1 MRKFFLLGYSFLIL
15 LGFNSCQTEVKQ
27 NSVPSEVVGWQQQF
41 DEQLQLN
48 GHRNWILV
56 VDKAFPQQ
64 PGMHII
70 NTNEKLLPVLEA
82 VLKKINASTH
92 VKPIIYNDAELQFI
106 SDSLAPGAEA
116 YKQQLQKVLN
126 GIVAQPLLHDTVF
139 VRMDKAAKLFSITV
153 LKTEETIPY
162 SSVFLELDCSY
173 WGAEKEKQLRDL
185 MKPVNNK

>member
-1 MRKFFLLGYSFLIL
+1 MKINLLIGGSFLIL
-15 LGFNSCQTEVKQ
+15 VGFNSCQTEVKQ
-27 NSVPSEVVGWQQQF
+27 NSLPAESISWQQQF
-41 DEQLQLN
+41 DDQLQLN

-70 NTNEKLLPVLEA
+70 NTNERLLPVLEI
-82 VLKKINASTH
+82 VLKKIGTSTH

-106 SDSLAPGAEA
+106 TDSLAPGADA

-126 GIVAQPLLHDTVF
+126 GAIAQPLLHDSVF

-153 LKTEETIPY
+153 IKTEEIIPY
-162 SSVFLELDCSY
+162 SSVFLELDCAY
-173 WGAEKEKQLRDL
+173 WGAEKEKKLRDL
-185 MKPVNNK
+185 MRSVNNK

>member
-1 MRKFFLLGYSFLIL
+1 MKKNLLIGCSFLLII
-15 LGFNSCQTEVKQ
+15 GFISCGSEIKQ
-27 NSVPSEVVGWQQQF
+27 NNQPAETVGWQQQF

-70 NTNEKLLPVLEA
+70 NTNEKLLPVLET
-82 VLKKINASTH
+82 VLKKIGASTH
-92 VKPIIYNDAELQFI
+92 VKPTIYNDAELQFI
-106 SDSLAPGAEA
+106 TDSLAPGADA

-126 GIVAQPLLHDTVF
+126 GAHTQPLLHDTVF

-153 LKTEETIPY
+153 LKTEEVIPY
-162 SSVFLELDCSY
+162 SSVFLELDCAY
-173 WGAEKEKQLRDL
+173 WSGEKEKILRDK
-185 MKPVNNK
+185 MKSVTNK

>member
-1 MRKFFLLGYSFLIL
+1 MKINLLIGVSFLML

-27 NSVPSEVVGWQQQF
+27 NSSSAKSIGWQQQF
-41 DEQLQLN
+41 DDQLQLN

-64 PGMHII
+64 PGMQII

-82 VLKKINASTH
+82 VLKKISASAH

-106 SDSLAPGAEA
+106 TDSLAPGAEA

-126 GIVAQPLLHDTVF
+126 GTVAQPILHDTVF
-139 VRMDKAAKLFSITV
+139 VRMEKAAKLFSITV
-153 LKTEETIPY
+153 LKTEEVIPY

-173 WGAEKEKQLRDL
+173 WGAEKEKKLRDL
-185 MKPVNNK
+185 MRSVNNK